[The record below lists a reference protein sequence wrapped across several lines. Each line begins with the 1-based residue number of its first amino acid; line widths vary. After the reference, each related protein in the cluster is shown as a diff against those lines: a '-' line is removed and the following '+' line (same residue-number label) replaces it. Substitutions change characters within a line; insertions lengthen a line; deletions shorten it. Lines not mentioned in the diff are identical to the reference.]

1 MGPRDTRGGRRGGL
15 PRDDRRHASANG
27 FSVTGAD
34 GGGEALRLIE
44 RGLEF
49 DLLLVDLAM
58 PGMDGVELAQ
68 AVRARRAALP
78 VVFFTGGDTE
88 QVTHERWV
96 LRKPFLTRTLI
107 ETLRAALG
115 LTQDTGAQREAGRRK
130 TTQAV

>member
-1 MGPRDTRGGRRGGL
+1 M
-15 PRDDRRHASANG
+15 PRDDRRHAPANG
-27 FSVTGAD
+27 FSVIAAD

-44 RGLEF
+44 QGLEF

-88 QVTHERWV
+88 QVSDERWV
-96 LRKPFLTRTLI
+96 LLKPFLTRTLI
-107 ETLRAALG
+107 ETLRAALELG
-115 LTQDTGAQREAGRRK
+115 QEADAARAA
-130 TTQAV
+130 TSQAV